1 MSSSVREKLSLR
13 ATKRGRGDFPT
24 PPDLAREVVNYLR
37 KRHSLHPA
45 LVFEP
50 TCGEGNLMAAALSLN
65 AGQYLGVELNKDYCR
80 RARERFQGERRVT
93 IVEGDIFAFP
103 LTDVPREGLLIL
115 GNPPWVQSSTL
126 GVIGEIN
133 PVKRVHQGTL
143 PALAAL
149 TGEGNFDLSAELCFR
164 LIKEFKNAPVTLCLL
179 LKSAVARRVVEY
191 LRERQVR
198 ASVEILNFDAQ
209 AHFKVHTTGTL
220 LYIRLSASLP
230 VPAYCEVRS
239 LKEDWPLVENLS
251 FSDEGRLCRN
261 SPRFAGKSEL
271 TWRQGLKHDCARVLI
286 LEKEGGHFVN
296 GLGERVAIERERL
309 YPFLK
314 GAQSRENVRTS
325 FSHYLILTQ
334 SRKGQDT
341 LCLKETA
348 PLTFAYLTAHAPLL
362 EARKSAVYAG
372 QPPFALFGVGPYT
385 FAPYKVVIGSF
396 YPQPRFCLTYSYD
409 GKAVIPDDTC
419 YAIGFEDEP
428 LAYTLMLAL
437 NTGRAREALRERC
450 FEGSKRPYTKRLL
463 MGFSLL
469 RLCESLS
476 PEELSDCETSAHL
489 KRRVSPAMLMALRA
503 YLEERVIQGA

>member
-1 MSSSVREKLSLR
+1 MSSCFREKLTLR
-13 ATKRGRGDFPT
+13 ARERGRGDYPT
-24 PPDLAREVVNYLR
+24 PPDLAREVVNYLSQ
-37 KRHSLHPA
+37 RHSLHPA
-45 LVFEP
+45 IVFEP
-50 TCGEGNLMAAALSLN
+50 TCGEGELLEAALSLN

-80 RARERFQGERRVT
+80 RARERFQGERRVR

-126 GVIGEIN
+126 GAIGQVN
-133 PVKRVHQGTL
+133 PVKRVRPGSL
-143 PALAAL
+143 SSLAAL
-149 TGEGNFDLSAELCFR
+149 TGEGDFDLSTALCFR
-164 LIKEFKNAPVTLCLL
+164 FIEEFKDAPVTLCLL
-179 LKSAVARRVVEY
+179 LKSAVARRAAEY

-198 ASVEILNFDAQ
+198 AYVELLNFDAR
-209 AHFKVHTTGTL
+209 AHFKVHTAGTL
-220 LYIRLSASLP
+220 LYIRLSAVLP

-239 LKEDWPLVENLS
+239 LKEGWPLVENLC

-261 SPRFAGKSEL
+261 SRRFAGKSEL

-286 LEKEGGHFVN
+286 LKKAGGHFVN
-296 GLGERVAIERERL
+296 GFGERVAVERERL

-348 PLTFAYLTAHAPLL
+348 PLTFAYLTAHASLL

-372 QPPFALFGVGPYT
+372 QPSFALFGVGPYT

-396 YPQPRFCLTYSYD
+396 YAQPHFCLTYSSD

-419 YAIGFEDEP
+419 YAIGFDEEP

-437 NTGRAREALRERC
+437 NTVRAREALRARC

-476 PEELSDCETSAHL
+476 FGELIDCETGAHL
-489 KRRVSPAMLMALRA
+489 KRRVSTAMFMALRA
-503 YLEERVIQGA
+503 YLEEQGTRGF